1 MNPTADRSIYPDFFR
16 AGMDRL
22 QREGARSADLLA
34 LFTALEHF
42 QRDIKEHDTVPEILK
57 VTQLYLGGLSLFDV
71 SGFFLVDPADLDFHL
86 AYCDPAASRVRLD
99 QVVQAEVRSGKFA
112 WALRQHGPVFF
123 QAGGGDAHVKGVFH
137 SISAST
143 QVVGMFCGLLKEER
157 LACQEITLRL
167 LSILLG
173 TSAYALAGARSTAD
187 LKNNVL
193 AAHRDL
199 QRALEENE
207 VLARLPA
214 ESPSPI
220 LRLAQNGR
228 VLYSNEA
235 GLQLLRH
242 RGCGTGDFVS
252 GEWLKVLNAAF
263 APEGGCKMEFET
275 ASADRVFAFV
285 VAAIKEAGYANFY
298 GTDITERKKAEMEL
312 LHAKKTAQEAN
323 AAKSGFLA
331 NMSHEI
337 RTPMNAILGF
347 AELLGPLVEESK
359 QRRYLAAITS
369 SGKTLLTLI
378 NDILDLSKIEAG
390 RLELQYEPICLPQLF
405 DEVVHIFSEK
415 ARAKGLS
422 LRAEVAPTLSAGVL
436 LDEVRLRQ
444 ILFNTV
450 GNALK
455 FTDRGH
461 ILLRAWTEP
470 PPGRQNGLRLFLEV
484 EDTGIGIPVEQQE
497 RVFEAFAQ
505 ASGQSAKKYGG
516 TGLGLAITRRLTE
529 MMGGQVTLKSA
540 AGAGACFRFIFP
552 DVQCV
557 PERLA
562 EADRTEADDDL
573 VQFLPA
579 TILVAD
585 DAQLNHDLLSGMFEG
600 TDIALLHA
608 ANGCEALEMAR
619 LRQPSLILMDRRMPV
634 LDGLAATEQLKA
646 DPTLRHIPVVAVTA
660 STLREEEARVRSIC
674 DGFVRKPLRKSELV
688 FELKRFLPTREM
700 TLASTGARSDPA
712 PTPAREDRSP
722 EVSHALLTALIE
734 DLRRE
739 QTETWPV
746 LCQTLAVRR
755 IGLFSQRLREWGDS
769 AHVPI
774 LSAYGLRLQDHAD
787 VFDLDQMSQALAT
800 FPEIISQ
807 VEATLA
813 APVPCPAQSCAAEA
827 RNSHLDFSGEPPL
840 FHAAPTEPL
849 PCLL

>member
-1 MNPTADRSIYPDFFR
+1 MDPTTNQSIYPDFFR

-42 QRDIKEHDTVPEILK
+42 QRDIKEHDTAPEILK

-71 SGFFLVDPADLDFHL
+71 SGFFLVDPVDLDFHL
-86 AYCDPAASRVRLD
+86 AYCDPATSRTRLD
-99 QVVQAEVRSGKFA
+99 QTVQAEVRSGKFA

-123 QAGGGDAHVKGVFH
+123 QAGGGETKGVFH

-143 QVVGMFCGLLKEER
+143 QMVGMFCGLLKEER

-193 AAHRDL
+193 AAHHDL
-199 QRALEENE
+199 QRALAENE

-235 GLQLLRH
+235 GLHLLRH
-242 RGCGTGDFVS
+242 RGCGTGDFVN
-252 GEWLKVLNAAF
+252 GEWLDVLNAAF
-263 APEGGCKMEFET
+263 APEGGCKIEFET
-275 ASADRVFAFV
+275 ACADRVFAFE

-298 GTDITERKKAEMEL
+298 GTDVTEREKAEVEL

-323 AAKSGFLA
+323 AAKSAFLA

-359 QRRYLAAITS
+359 PQRYLAAITS

-390 RLELQYEPICLPQLF
+390 RLDLQYEPIRLSQLF

-422 LRAEVAPTLSAGVL
+422 LQAEVAPVLSAGVL

-455 FTDRGH
+455 FTERGH
-461 ILLRAWTEP
+461 ILMRAWTEP
-470 PPGRQNGLRLFLEV
+470 PPQNQSGLRLYLEV

-497 RVFEAFAQ
+497 RIFEAFAQ
-505 ASGQSAKKYGG
+505 ASGQSTKKYGG

-529 MMGGQVTLKSA
+529 MMGGQVTLSSA
-540 AGAGACFRFIFP
+540 PGEGACFRFLFP
-552 DVQCV
+552 NVAFV
-557 PERLA
+557 PQHEA
-562 EADRTEADDDL
+562 EADRGEADDDL

-585 DAQLNHDLLSGMFEG
+585 DADLNHDLLSGMFEG
-600 TDIALLHA
+600 SDVVLLHA
-608 ANGCEALEMAR
+608 SNGCEALELAR
-619 LRQPSLILMDRRMPV
+619 RQQPSLILMDRRMPV

-646 DPTLRHIPVVAVTA
+646 DSSLRHIPVIAVTA
-660 STLREEEARVRSIC
+660 STFREEEARVRSIC
-674 DGFVRKPLRKSELV
+674 DGFVRKPLRKSDLV
-688 FELKRFLPTREM
+688 FELKRFLPTRDKV
-700 TLASTGARSDPA
+700 LATARTESLSP
-712 PTPAREDRSP
+712 PTPAAEEPSP
-722 EVSHALLTALIE
+722 EVSRAILPGLIE

-739 QTETWPV
+739 KAETWPV

-755 IGLFSQRLREWGDS
+755 IGLFAQRLREWGDS
-769 AHVPI
+769 SHVSL
-774 LSAYGLRLQDHAD
+774 LSAYGLRLRDHAEA
-787 VFDLDQMSQALAT
+787 FDLDQMSQTLAK
-800 FPEIISQ
+800 FPEIISV
-807 VEATLA
+807 VEATSAERLPRH
-813 APVPCPAQSCAAEA
+813 APTSSAEA
-827 RNSHLDFSGEPPL
+827 RAHLLDFNDDPPPL
-840 FHAAPTEPL
+840 QAAPAESQ
-849 PCLL
+849 PCVP